1 MNKKM
6 IDIPN
11 STWWTTGTT
20 GEPYMSTPE
29 LPESSGSRGSRY
41 TYVPVYNRAISSKMI
56 VYFLI
61 VKAKTKKQ
69 PTFLGRGFP

>member
-11 STWWTTGTT
+11 WTWRSAGTT
-20 GEPYMSTPE
+20 GEPYMSTSE

-41 TYVPVYNRAISSKMI
+41 TYVPVYNSA
-56 VYFLI
+56 
-61 VKAKTKKQ
+61 
-69 PTFLGRGFP
+69 